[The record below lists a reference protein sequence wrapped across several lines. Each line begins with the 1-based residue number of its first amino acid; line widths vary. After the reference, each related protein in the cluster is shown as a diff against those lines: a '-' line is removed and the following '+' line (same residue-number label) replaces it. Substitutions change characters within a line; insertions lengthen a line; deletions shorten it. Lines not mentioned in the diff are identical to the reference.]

1 MWFALSGRFM
11 GESCRVKYL
20 FTFELSANT
29 KQRFM
34 SGRVLVSL
42 IQNSA
47 MGYIYFPT
55 QTILLTKGDIL
66 KINSQSLEAMGEQIW
81 AGYTLKNTL
90 LTNIL
95 SKYTL
100 LTNTP
105 FEHTL

>member
-47 MGYIYFPT
+47 TGYIYFPA
-55 QTILLTKGDIL
+55 QTISSAHGTNASHTTNKQTNKHKETNKETNSAEFQEN
-66 KINSQSLEAMGEQIW
+66 KIRTLAAM
-81 AGYTLKNTL
+81 Y
-90 LTNIL
+90 
-95 SKYTL
+95 
-100 LTNTP
+100 
-105 FEHTL
+105 